1 MGYSIANTND
11 GGYLVASQTRSYGKG
26 GSDGMLIK
34 FNSDGGKE
42 WEKVYG
48 GKGLDYFRSIISDSL
63 NGFIISGGTRSFSDG
78 DSQAW
83 VLCVDDNGYVKW
95 ENTYGDNGEDGF
107 NMIQQ
112 TIKNGYIAVG
122 HSSSFFSTGKNDAFM
137 VRIDSLGNKIWQ
149 SYLGGKED
157 DRGYAISQCSDGG
170 YILTGETSS
179 FGNGKNDI
187 LVVKT
192 NSIGKQKWRKTFG
205 GNGVDIGRSIK
216 ELPNGGFILT
226 GTSTISN
233 LSFDAIMIKTDKSGK
248 SGVYNN

>member
-1 MGYSIANTND
+1 M
-11 GGYLVASQTRSYGKG
+11 
-26 GSDGMLIK
+26 
-34 FNSDGGKE
+34 
-42 WEKVYG
+42 
-48 GKGLDYFRSIISDSL
+48 
-63 NGFIISGGTRSFSDG
+63 
-78 DSQAW
+78 
-83 VLCVDDNGYVKW
+83 KW

-149 SYLGGKED
+149 SYIGGKED

-248 SGVYNN
+248 SGVYSN